1 MVSLNKRVDNEKKK
15 IPEET
20 KIKIEQLLVDNKVL
34 NNRILLLLLT
44 STSESLSTV
53 YNKQAK
59 YLSEVTIIYCWFKEI
74 LILLTLRLASQHSK
88 LFIVI

>member
-1 MVSLNKRVDNEKKK
+1 MKKKK